1 MAVVESLIV
10 GKDKEVRGENV
21 RVITTGKA
29 VHLSRPVQKL
39 FLSRLEL
46 GHPRSRMSP
55 KNALQGHKGAMFLA
69 VQQRW
74 MRSGRPVRNQ
84 PND

>member
-1 MAVVESLIV
+1 
-10 GKDKEVRGENV
+10 
-21 RVITTGKA
+21 
-29 VHLSRPVQKL
+29 
-39 FLSRLEL
+39 
-46 GHPRSRMSP
+46 MSP

-84 PND
+84 PNDLTLRYVCVYLDSNRVMRGGSVGKHIARYATQRPLP